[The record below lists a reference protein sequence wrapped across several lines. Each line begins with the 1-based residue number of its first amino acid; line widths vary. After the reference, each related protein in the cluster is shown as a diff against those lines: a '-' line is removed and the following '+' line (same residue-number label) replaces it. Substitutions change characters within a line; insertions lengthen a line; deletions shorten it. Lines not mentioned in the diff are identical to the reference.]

1 MNKQYAPHE
10 PGEELL
16 SVEDALGDAE
26 RSEVR
31 WRAFEREKHL
41 RRVLIELPEP
51 AYWTLEELARRQ
63 NRTVPRLIEQVIGE
77 LLVTF
82 APSAGAA
89 EG

>member
-16 SVEDALGDAE
+16 SVEDAFRDAK
-26 RSEVR
+26 RSEER
-31 WRAFEREKHL
+31 WQAFEREKRL
-41 RRVLIELPEP
+41 RRVLIELSEP
-51 AYWTLEELARRQ
+51 AYWMLEELARRQ
-63 NRTVPRLIEQVIGE
+63 NRTVPRLIEQVIGD

-82 APSAGAA
+82 APSVGAA